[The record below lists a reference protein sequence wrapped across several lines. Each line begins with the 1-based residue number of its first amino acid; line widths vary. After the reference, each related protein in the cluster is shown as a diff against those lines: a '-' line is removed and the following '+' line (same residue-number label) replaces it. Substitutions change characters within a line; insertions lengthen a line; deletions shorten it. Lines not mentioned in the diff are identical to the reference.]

1 MGYSYEIHKKEI
13 LTDEGQKL
21 FIKIRDRVWELIET
35 AGAFRQQEAFRGISG
50 SSWDMIACIDRLV
63 ELGEIVEI
71 KRDCWTQFKIY
82 STSQVSNY

>member
-1 MGYSYEIHKKEI
+1 MSYSYEVQKKE
-13 LTDEGQKL
+13 LFTDEGQKL
-21 FIKIRDRVWELIET
+21 FLKIRDRVGELIET
-35 AGAFRQQEAFRGISG
+35 AGAFRQQEAFLGMTG

-82 STSQVSNY
+82 STPKVTNY